1 MKTIIPEKSLKDNS
15 KPNKEFSFWRMVIK
29 HSTVSVLLLSV
40 LALTVVYIWKESQ
53 NDKQKSVIL
62 KAATLQ
68 IEKNQQDLL
77 KIIAKPL
84 VWDIR
89 SEMLRGNLEQVD
101 LLISDLVKENNFCY
115 IHLITPNGNVILSTN
130 KSLEGKQ
137 IGDEIIAHLLL
148 VESPSIVELADK
160 IIVVAAPVMGIDR
173 RLATLVVGYKT
184 VDIKL
189 EKNK

>member
-1 MKTIIPEKSLKDNS
+1 MKTITPGKYLKDNS
-15 KPNKEFSFWRMVIK
+15 KPNEKFSFWRMVIK

-53 NDKQKSVIL
+53 NDKQKSVII

-101 LLISDLVKENNFCY
+101 LLISDLVKENNFRY

-160 IIVVAAPVMGIDR
+160 VIVVAAPVMGIDR
-173 RLATLVVGYKT
+173 RLATMVIGYKI

>member
-1 MKTIIPEKSLKDNS
+1 MKTITPGKSPKDNS
-15 KPNKEFSFWRMVIK
+15 KPIEKFSFWRMIIK

-53 NDKQKSVIL
+53 NERQKSVIL

-68 IEKNQQDLL
+68 LETNQQDLL
-77 KIIAKPL
+77 KIMAKPL

-89 SEMLRGNLEQVD
+89 SEMLRGNMEQVN
-101 LLISDLVKENNFCY
+101 LLITDLVKEKNFRY
-115 IHLITPNGNVILSTN
+115 IHLIAANGNVILSTN
-130 KSLEGKQ
+130 KELEGKQ
-137 IGDEIIAHLLL
+137 IGNEIIAHLVL

-173 RLATLVVGYKT
+173 RLATLVIGYKT
-184 VDIKL
+184 EEIKI
-189 EKNK
+189 KINK

>member
-1 MKTIIPEKSLKDNS
+1 MKTITPGKSLKDNS
-15 KPNKEFSFWRMVIK
+15 KPNEKFSFWRMVIK

-77 KIIAKPL
+77 KIMAKPL

-101 LLISDLVKENNFCY
+101 LLISDLVKENNFRY

>member
-1 MKTIIPEKSLKDNS
+1 MKTITLGNSIEDKPKHTEKFSL
-15 KPNKEFSFWRMVIK
+15 WHLIIK
-29 HSTVSVLLLSV
+29 HSTVSVLLLSL

-53 NDKQKSVIL
+53 NEKQKIKNMKV
-62 KAATLQ
+62 ATRQ
-68 IEKNQQDLL
+68 IEKTQQDLL
-77 KIIAKPL
+77 KILTKPL

-101 LLISDLVKENNFCY
+101 LLISDLVKENNFRY
-115 IHLITPNGNVILSTN
+115 IHLIASNGNVILSTN

-137 IGDEIIAHLLL
+137 IDDKIIAHLLV

-160 IIVVAAPVMGIDR
+160 TIVVATPVMGIDR

-184 VDIKL
+184 VEIKL
-189 EKNK
+189 E